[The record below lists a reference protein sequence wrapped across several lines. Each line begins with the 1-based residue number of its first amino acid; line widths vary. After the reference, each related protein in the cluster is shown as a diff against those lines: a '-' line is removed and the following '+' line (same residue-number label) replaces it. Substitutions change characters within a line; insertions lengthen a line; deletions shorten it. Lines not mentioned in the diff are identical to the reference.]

1 MMEMLNATVQKVTL
15 NIFEAKVSSVFA
27 TLHFELD
34 IPLSSFAI
42 ASMKCTNWIRLRRRM
57 EEVHGLGPGKR
68 AAENWTNNSLSNHA
82 TQGLTACRIA
92 RVKRGILSLLVNLM
106 KPKLKWALEPLEFG
120 VSMELRWL
128 KNAIS
133 QDMPRPAY
141 ALARS

>member
-1 MMEMLNATVQKVTL
+1 MTEMLNASVQKVIF

-27 TLHFELD
+27 TWHFELD

-42 ASMKCTNWIRLRRRM
+42 ASMKCTNWIRLRRRCM
-57 EEVHGLGPGKR
+57 DWALAKEPPKTGQRIP
-68 AAENWTNNSLSNHA
+68 LSNHA

-92 RVKRGILSLLVNLM
+92 RVKRGILRLLVNLM

-120 VSMELRWL
+120 VSMELRRL